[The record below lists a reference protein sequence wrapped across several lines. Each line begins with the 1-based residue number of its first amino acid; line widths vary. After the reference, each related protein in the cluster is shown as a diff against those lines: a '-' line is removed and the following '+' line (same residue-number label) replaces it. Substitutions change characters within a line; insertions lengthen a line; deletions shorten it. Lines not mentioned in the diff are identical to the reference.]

1 MNLDQRQKQDQH
13 SNRPRSGRNNSERR
27 TQSAMSY
34 VVHNQHDTGVASSF
48 DDLNEARAFYYIEGC
63 RLRKK
68 YPNATS
74 WAFLSLSEAT
84 FGGDEGK
91 CLKVDSEWPPEEI
104 DEWKDKWSDDL
115 VARAQ
120 AASDKLAA
128 KYEEQERK
136 WREQNPPR
144 PLKRKVVVEL
154 PATANKRAR
163 TRGLR
168 APSAHEVELS
178 MEHDAEAVA
187 KWISAIFEDAE
198 IAAAVATA

>member
-1 MNLDQRQKQDQH
+1 MGKRMPYAVGQRLAYAVA
-13 SNRPRSGRNNSERR
+13 P
-27 TQSAMSY
+27 MSY
-34 VVHNQHDTGVASSF
+34 VVHNQHDTGVASHF

-68 YPNATS
+68 YPKDTS

-91 CLKVDSEWPPEEI
+91 CLEIDSEWPPE
-104 DEWKDKWSDDL
+104 DLGEWKDDWSDDL
-115 VARAQ
+115 VATAQ
-120 AASDKLAA
+120 AASDKLAV

-163 TRGLR
+163 TH
-168 APSAHEVELS
+168 SVELS
-178 MEHDAEAVA
+178 MEHDAEVVA
-187 KWISAIFEDAE
+187 KWVAHFVGHSMDDLCVDQLR
-198 IAAAVATA
+198 AATVTITT